1 MTKSKNK
8 GNVRQL
14 FLYFFGILVR
24 LFFKFPYLCG
34 HKTTKPIYLTND
46 MTKNITK
53 DIRYIGVDDPE
64 MRLFES
70 QYATPDGMC
79 YNSYVILD
87 EKVAILDT
95 SDRRTLGTWKENLT
109 EALGGRTPDYLI
121 VQHLEPDHASGI
133 ADLCALY
140 PTLQI
145 VCSAKAQQMMP
156 QYGLGAAPIITVKE
170 GDTLSLGSHTL
181 RFIMA
186 PMVHWPEVMV
196 TYDEAD
202 RVLFS
207 ADGFGKFG
215 VYDADADDWAC
226 EARRYYFNI
235 CGKYGTPVSTLLKKA
250 AALDIQQILP
260 LHGPVLE
267 GEKLAEALRLYTIW
281 SAYDVET
288 EGVFIAHAS
297 IHGNTAAAAERL
309 VEILK
314 AKGCPKVAISDL
326 CRDDLGEA
334 IEDAFR
340 YGKMICMA
348 SSYDAGV
355 FPPMFDFLHH
365 LEIKAYQRRRVGLV
379 ENGSWAP
386 SAAKTMRPMLEGMK
400 QVEIVEPVVTLRG
413 TMKEAD
419 IPQLE
424 ALADAILA

>member
-1 MTKSKNK
+1 M
-8 GNVRQL
+8 
-14 FLYFFGILVR
+14 I
-24 LFFKFPYLCG
+24 
-34 HKTTKPIYLTND
+34 
-46 MTKNITK
+46 KNITA

-64 MRLFES
+64 QHLFES
-70 QYATPDGMC
+70 QYHTPEGMC

-87 EKVAILDT
+87 EKVAIMDT
-95 SDRRTLGTWKENLT
+95 SDSRTLEAWKANLK
-109 EALGGRTPDYLI
+109 EALAGRQPDYLI
-121 VQHLEPDHASGI
+121 VHHLEPDHASGI
-133 ADLCALY
+133 AEVCALY
-140 PTLQI
+140 PTLQV
-145 VCSAKAQQMMP
+145 VCSAKAKQMMP
-156 QYGLGAAPIITVKE
+156 QYMPLSNSSHGGEGLDESRIQTVKE
-170 GDTLSLGSHTL
+170 GDTLALGRHTL
-181 RFIMA
+181 SFIMA

-196 TYDEAD
+196 TYDATD
-202 RVLFS
+202 KVLFS

-267 GEKLAEALRLYTIW
+267 GEKMAEAVRLYTIW

-288 EGVFIAHAS
+288 EGIFIAHAS
-297 IHGNTAAAAERL
+297 IHGNTAAAAQRL

-314 AKGCPKVAISDL
+314 AKGCQKVAISDL
-326 CRDDLGEA
+326 CRDDMGEA

-355 FPPMFDFLHH
+355 FPPMYDFLHH
-365 LEIKAYQRRRVGLV
+365 LDIKAYQRRRVGLV

-413 TMKEAD
+413 CMKDAD

-424 ALADAILA
+424 ALAEAMMN

>member
-1 MTKSKNK
+1 M
-8 GNVRQL
+8 
-14 FLYFFGILVR
+14 I
-24 LFFKFPYLCG
+24 
-34 HKTTKPIYLTND
+34 
-46 MTKNITK
+46 KNITP

-64 MRLFES
+64 QRLFES
-70 QYATPDGMC
+70 QYHTPEGMC

-87 EKVAILDT
+87 EKVAVMDT
-95 SDRRTLGTWKENLT
+95 SDSRTMDEWTKNLLV
-109 EALGGRTPDYLI
+109 ALNGRQPDYLI
-121 VQHLEPDHASGI
+121 VHHLEPDHASGI
-133 ADLCALY
+133 AEVCAMY
-140 PTLQI
+140 PDMQI
-145 VCSAKAQQMMP
+145 VCSAKAKQMMP
-156 QYGLGAAPIITVKE
+156 QYTPIPTSSEGEERVLAVKE
-170 GDTLSLGSHTL
+170 GDTLSLGKHTL
-181 RFIMA
+181 QFIMA

-196 TYDEAD
+196 TYDAAD
-202 RVLFS
+202 SALFS

-250 AALDIQQILP
+250 AALNIQRILP

-267 GEKLAEALRLYTIW
+267 GEQLTEALRLYAIW
-281 SAYDVET
+281 SAYDIET

-297 IHGNTAAAAERL
+297 IHGNTAAAAQRL

-314 AKGCPKVAISDL
+314 QKGCPKVAVCDL

-340 YGKMICMA
+340 YGRMVCMA

-355 FPPMFDFLHH
+355 FPPMYDFLHH
-365 LEIKAYQRRRVGLV
+365 LDIKAYQRRRVGLV

-413 TMKEAD
+413 KMKDAD

>member
-1 MTKSKNK
+1 M
-8 GNVRQL
+8 
-14 FLYFFGILVR
+14 I
-24 LFFKFPYLCG
+24 
-34 HKTTKPIYLTND
+34 
-46 MTKNITK
+46 KNITA

-64 MRLFES
+64 QHLFES
-70 QYATPDGMC
+70 QYHTPEGMC

-87 EKVAILDT
+87 EKVAIMDT
-95 SDRRTLGTWKENLT
+95 SDSRTLEAWKANLA
-109 EALGGRTPDYLI
+109 EALAGRQPDYLI
-121 VQHLEPDHASGI
+121 VHHLEPDHASGI
-133 ADLCALY
+133 AEVCALY

-145 VCSAKAQQMMP
+145 VCSAKALQMMP
-156 QYGLGAAPIITVKE
+156 QYMPLSNSSHGGEGLDESRIQTVKE
-170 GDTLSLGSHTL
+170 GDTLSLGRHTL
-181 RFIMA
+181 SFIMA

-196 TYDEAD
+196 TYDATD
-202 RVLFS
+202 KVLFS

-250 AALDIQQILP
+250 AALDIQKILP

-267 GEKLAEALRLYTIW
+267 GKKMAEAVRLYTIW

-314 AKGCPKVAISDL
+314 DKGCPKVAISDL

-355 FPPMFDFLHH
+355 FPPMYDFLHH
-365 LEIKAYQRRRVGLV
+365 LDIKAYQRRRVGLV

-413 TMKEAD
+413 CMKDAD

-424 ALADAILA
+424 ALAEAMMN

>member
-1 MTKSKNK
+1 M
-8 GNVRQL
+8 
-14 FLYFFGILVR
+14 I
-24 LFFKFPYLCG
+24 
-34 HKTTKPIYLTND
+34 
-46 MTKNITK
+46 KNITA

-64 MRLFES
+64 QHLFES
-70 QYATPDGMC
+70 QYHTPDGMC

-87 EKVAILDT
+87 EKVAIMDT
-95 SDRRTLGTWKENLT
+95 SDSRTLEAWKANLK
-109 EALGGRTPDYLI
+109 EALAGRQPDYLI

-133 ADLCALY
+133 AEVCALY
-140 PTLQI
+140 PTLQV
-145 VCSAKAQQMMP
+145 VCSAKAKQMMP
-156 QYGLGAAPIITVKE
+156 QYMTLSGAEEGAIITVKE
-170 GDTLSLGSHTL
+170 GDTLSLGRHTL
-181 RFIMA
+181 QFIMA

-196 TYDEAD
+196 TYDTAD
-202 RVLFS
+202 KVLFS

-267 GEKLAEALRLYTIW
+267 GEKLAEAVRLYTIW

-314 AKGCPKVAISDL
+314 AKGCPKVAINDL

-355 FPPMFDFLHH
+355 FPPMYDFLHH
-365 LEIKAYQRRRVGLV
+365 LDIKAYQRRRVGLV

-413 TMKEAD
+413 KMKDEDLA
-419 IPQLE
+419 QLE

>member
-1 MTKSKNK
+1 M
-8 GNVRQL
+8 
-14 FLYFFGILVR
+14 I
-24 LFFKFPYLCG
+24 
-34 HKTTKPIYLTND
+34 
-46 MTKNITK
+46 KNITA

-64 MRLFES
+64 QHLFES
-70 QYATPDGMC
+70 QYHTPDGMC

-87 EKVAILDT
+87 EKVAIMDT
-95 SDRRTLGTWKENLT
+95 SDRRTLDAWKANLA
-109 EALGGRTPDYLI
+109 EALAGRQPDYLI

-133 ADLCALY
+133 AEVCALY
-140 PTLQI
+140 PTLQV
-145 VCSAKAQQMMP
+145 VCSAKAKQMMP
-156 QYGLGAAPIITVKE
+156 QYMTLSNSPRGGEGLDESRIQTVKE
-170 GDTLSLGSHTL
+170 GDTLSLGRHTL
-181 RFIMA
+181 SFIMA

-196 TYDEAD
+196 TYDTAD
-202 RVLFS
+202 KVLFS

-267 GEKLAEALRLYTIW
+267 GEKMAEAVRLYTIW

-355 FPPMFDFLHH
+355 FPPMYDFLHH
-365 LEIKAYQRRRVGLV
+365 LDIKAYQRRRVGLV

-400 QVEIVEPVVTLRG
+400 QVEIVEPIVTLRG
-413 TMKEAD
+413 KMKDEDLA
-419 IPQLE
+419 QLE

>member
-1 MTKSKNK
+1 M
-8 GNVRQL
+8 
-14 FLYFFGILVR
+14 I
-24 LFFKFPYLCG
+24 
-34 HKTTKPIYLTND
+34 
-46 MTKNITK
+46 KNITA

-64 MRLFES
+64 QHLFES
-70 QYATPDGMC
+70 QYHTPDGMC
-79 YNSYVILD
+79 YNSFVILD
-87 EKVAILDT
+87 EKVAIMDT
-95 SDRRTLGTWKENLT
+95 SDSRTLEAWKANLK
-109 EALGGRTPDYLI
+109 EALAGRQPDYLI

-133 ADLCALY
+133 AEVCALY
-140 PTLQI
+140 PTLQL
-145 VCSAKAQQMMP
+145 VCSAKAKQMMP
-156 QYGLGAAPIITVKE
+156 QYMTLSGAEEGAIITVKE
-170 GDTLSLGSHTL
+170 GDTLALGRHTL
-181 RFIMA
+181 SFIMA

-196 TYDEAD
+196 TYDATD
-202 RVLFS
+202 KVLFS

-250 AALDIQQILP
+250 AALDIQKILP

-267 GEKLAEALRLYTIW
+267 GEKMAEAVRLYTIW

-355 FPPMFDFLHH
+355 FPPMYDFLHH
-365 LEIKAYQRRRVGLV
+365 LDIKAYQRRRVGLV

-413 TMKEAD
+413 KMKDEDLA
-419 IPQLE
+419 QLE

>member
-1 MTKSKNK
+1 M
-8 GNVRQL
+8 
-14 FLYFFGILVR
+14 I
-24 LFFKFPYLCG
+24 
-34 HKTTKPIYLTND
+34 
-46 MTKNITK
+46 KNITA

-64 MRLFES
+64 QLLFEN
-70 QYATPDGMC
+70 QYHTPDGMC
-79 YNSYVILD
+79 YNSYVIVD
-87 EKVAILDT
+87 EKVAVMDT
-95 SDRRTLGTWKENLT
+95 SDSRTMDAWKENLQ
-109 EALGGRTPDYLI
+109 EALAGRKPDYLF
-121 VQHLEPDHASGI
+121 VHHLEPDHASGI
-133 ADLCALY
+133 AEMCALY
-140 PTLQI
+140 PDLQI
-145 VCSAKAQQMMP
+145 VCSAKAKQMMP
-156 QYGLGAAPIITVKE
+156 QYVTVPEVTPEGKERVLTVKE
-170 GDTLSLGSHTL
+170 GDTLALGRHTL
-181 RFIMA
+181 RFMMA
-186 PMVHWPEVMV
+186 PMVHWPEVMAS
-196 TYDEAD
+196 YDEAD

-235 CGKYGTPVSTLLKKA
+235 CGKYGQPVSTLLKKV
-250 AALDIQQILP
+250 AALDVQKILP

-267 GEKLAEALRLYTIW
+267 GEKMVEALRLYTIW
-281 SAYDVET
+281 SAYDIET

-314 AKGCPKVAISDL
+314 AKGCPKVAVSDL

-355 FPPMFDFLHH
+355 FPPMYDFLHH
-365 LEIKAYQRRRVGLV
+365 LDIKAYQRRRVGLV

-413 TMKEAD
+413 AMKDAD
-419 IPQLE
+419 LPQLE

>member
-1 MTKSKNK
+1 MTKE
-8 GNVRQL
+8 
-14 FLYFFGILVR
+14 
-24 LFFKFPYLCG
+24 
-34 HKTTKPIYLTND
+34 
-46 MTKNITK
+46 ITK
-53 DIRYIGVDDPE
+53 DVLYIGVDDLAQQ
-64 MRLFES
+64 LFES
-70 QYATPDGMC
+70 QYHTPEGMC

-87 EKVAILDT
+87 DKVAVMDT
-95 SDRRTLGTWKENLT
+95 SDSRTLDEWKQNLAA
-109 EALGGRTPDYLI
+109 ALDGRQPDYL
-121 VQHLEPDHASGI
+121 VVHHLEPDHASGI
-133 ADLCALY
+133 AEVCALY
-140 PTLQI
+140 PKMQI
-145 VCSAKAQQMMP
+145 VCSAKAKQMMP
-156 QYGLGAAPIITVKE
+156 QYFEDSDLEARVLTVKE
-170 GDTLSLGSHTL
+170 GDTLSLGRHTL
-181 RFIMA
+181 HFVMA

-196 TYDEAD
+196 SYDEAD
-202 RVLFS
+202 RMLFS

-235 CGKYGTPVSTLLKKA
+235 CGKYGGPVSTLLKKA
-250 AALDIQQILP
+250 AALDIDKILP

-267 GEKLAEALRLYTIW
+267 GEKMAEAVRLYTIW

-297 IHGNTAAAAERL
+297 IHGNTTRAAERL

-314 AKGCPKVAISDL
+314 EKGCPKVAITDL

-340 YGKMICMA
+340 YGNMVCMA

-355 FPPMFDFLHH
+355 FPPMYDFLHH
-365 LEIKAYQRRRVGLV
+365 LDIKAYQRRRVALI

-386 SAAKTMRPMLEGMK
+386 SAAKTMRAMLEGMK

-413 TMKEAD
+413 RMKDSD

-424 ALADAILA
+424 ALAEAILS

>member
-1 MTKSKNK
+1 M
-8 GNVRQL
+8 
-14 FLYFFGILVR
+14 I
-24 LFFKFPYLCG
+24 
-34 HKTTKPIYLTND
+34 
-46 MTKNITK
+46 KNITA

-70 QYATPDGMC
+70 QYHTPDGMC

-87 EKVAILDT
+87 EKVAIMDT
-95 SDRRTLGTWKENLT
+95 SDSRTLEAWKANLA
-109 EALGGRTPDYLI
+109 EALAGRQPDYLI

-133 ADLCALY
+133 AEVCALY
-140 PTLQI
+140 PTLQV
-145 VCSAKAQQMMP
+145 VCSAKAKQMMP
-156 QYGLGAAPIITVKE
+156 QYGPLPTSPKGEERVLTVKE
-170 GDTLSLGSHTL
+170 GDTLSLGRHTL
-181 RFIMA
+181 QFIMA

-196 TYDEAD
+196 TYDATD
-202 RVLFS
+202 KVLFS

-267 GEKLAEALRLYTIW
+267 GEKMAEAVRLYTIW

-314 AKGCPKVAISDL
+314 AKGCPKVAINDL

-355 FPPMFDFLHH
+355 FPPMYDFLHH
-365 LEIKAYQRRRVGLV
+365 LDIKAYQRRRVGLV

-413 TMKEAD
+413 KMKDEDLA
-419 IPQLE
+419 QLE
-424 ALADAILA
+424 ALAEAMMN

>member
-1 MTKSKNK
+1 MKN
-8 GNVRQL
+8 
-14 FLYFFGILVR
+14 I
-24 LFFKFPYLCG
+24 
-34 HKTTKPIYLTND
+34 
-46 MTKNITK
+46 ITK
-53 DIRYIGVDDPE
+53 DIRYIGVDDPTLA
-64 MRLFES
+64 LFES
-70 QYATPDGMC
+70 QYHTPDGMC

-87 EKVAILDT
+87 EKVAVMDT
-95 SDRRTLGTWKENLT
+95 SDSRTIGQWKQNLT
-109 EALGGRTPDYLI
+109 EALDGRQPDYLI
-121 VQHLEPDHASGI
+121 VHHLEPDHASGI
-133 ADLCALY
+133 AEVCELY
-140 PTLQI
+140 PSMQI
-145 VCSAKAQQMMP
+145 VCSAKAKQMMP
-156 QYGLGAAPIITVKE
+156 QYFEGSALEERILTVKE
-170 GDTLSLGSHTL
+170 GDTLELGRHTL
-181 RFIMA
+181 QFIMA

-196 TYDEAD
+196 TYDNLD
-202 RVLFS
+202 RALFS

-250 AALDIQQILP
+250 SALDIERILP

-297 IHGNTAAAAERL
+297 IHGNTAAAAEHL
-309 VEILK
+309 AEILK
-314 AKGCPKVAISDL
+314 AKGCPKVAVSDL
-326 CRDDLGEA
+326 CRDDLSEA
-334 IEDAFR
+334 IEDSFR

-355 FPPMFDFLHH
+355 FPPMYDFLHH
-365 LEIKAYQRRRVGLV
+365 LDIKAYQRRRVALV

-400 QVEIVEPVVTLRG
+400 QVEVVEPVVTLRG
-413 TMKEAD
+413 RMKEAD

-424 ALADAILA
+424 ALADALLQA